1 MVEHDTENTQRSIL
15 ETVDGDGLAA
25 DVDESTASGANRS
38 KRGPADN
45 KRRNSAHTL
54 PKEAIVSSPGVDRQ
68 LDYVFEVTGDLEKL
82 EPNEDSGNA
91 RDDVVEAGDRVRVEG
106 TVGKGDDRFAFSGDL
121 IDIRAPSEIHL
132 DVRDR
137 NHQRRDQ
144 GSRGWR
150 KGYRKYAREYVP
162 AFYESVATKRN
173 LYRCVKYVA
182 ETTSFW
188 ERLGEKLY
196 LDRAVVTAAYAYPVP
211 NYKKVEKKA
220 WDGILDDMYADMPK
234 KYRRPGRYLAAVP
247 VVVVYLYDGYYNA
260 VAYLRPY
267 GSNYKSYAYVSKNGY
282 HQKRPYRSKS
292 DYRSNTWWMTE
303 DGWGDAGDTE
313 GGILDGVPIGLVE

>member
-1 MVEHDTENTQRSIL
+1 
-15 ETVDGDGLAA
+15 
-25 DVDESTASGANRS
+25 
-38 KRGPADN
+38 
-45 KRRNSAHTL
+45 
-54 PKEAIVSSPGVDRQ
+54 
-68 LDYVFEVTGDLEKL
+68 VTGDLEKL

-91 RDDVVEAGDRVRVEG
+91 RDDVVETGGRVRVEG
-106 TVGKGDDRFAFSGDL
+106 TVGTGDDRFAFLGDL
-121 IDIRAPSEIHL
+121 IEIQVPSAVRL

-137 NHQRRDQ
+137 DHQKRDW
-144 GSRGWR
+144 GNRGWR

-162 AFYESVATKRN
+162 AFYESVATRRN
-173 LYRCVKYVA
+173 LYRCVRYAA

-188 ERLGEKLY
+188 DRLGEKVY

-211 NYKKVEKKA
+211 NDKRVGKKA
-220 WDGILDDMYADMPK
+220 WDGILNDMYADMPK
-234 KYRRPGRYLAAVP
+234 KYKGTDEYPATVP
-247 VVVVYLYDGYYNA
+247 VFVVYLYDGHYNA

-267 GSNYKSYAYVSKNGY
+267 GSNYKSYAYVIKNGY
-282 HQKRPYRSKS
+282 HQKHRYSSKS